1 MKRYRWL
8 FGLLGG
14 AVALLLLAAGGGL
27 VVLRS
32 AWFREQVRARI
43 VSAVETATGGRVEIG
58 RFDFEWNQLRAQV
71 RGFTLHGTE
80 PADRPPL
87 IHAASVSVGL
97 RLISIWKRDV
107 DIRYLEVAEPRMY
120 LMLLPGGRTNIPE
133 PKVKSTG
140 KKDAIET
147 VLALAIGRF
156 DLTRGEIRI
165 ENRGTTP
172 FELHG
177 SNLTSTLQFDAGVP
191 RYRGTLAIHPL
202 LVQAPGLADTPVDLD
217 AAVILERDRIAVES
231 ARVTTGNAQAQ
242 VSGSLSHLTAPEA
255 SFRYHARL
263 TNEDAQRILRTRLL
277 DSGTVELIGQGTW
290 SDAAGLRSEANLKAH
305 GMAYHDS
312 TVRLR
317 NTEAAGTLHASTGQ
331 VELSGLRLSGGL
343 ATPARL
349 EPLQAT
355 IGSATVHGSDLEIHG
370 IDLSL
375 AGGKF
380 EGEAGLR
387 ALDRFKVS
395 GTLAGFGA
403 RRAVALYSKAPL
415 PWDGVVS
422 GKLEGEGSLRR
433 KRELRASVQLAIA
446 PAAGSAP
453 VYGTI
458 AARYDALG
466 GVLDLGHSLIVLPA
480 SRVEFS
486 GALGS
491 ELQVHA
497 ETRDLADILPAL
509 GESPADFPVKLAGGA
524 ARFDG
529 VVRGNLSSPQFSGHA
544 TAGGFSWKG
553 QRFDSLT
560 ADVAASPDNLSAR
573 QVALARGGW
582 RAQGEIAV
590 ALSDWKAVG
599 ASTVFGNLALHAVPL
614 SDAAR
619 LLAMDQFPVAGS
631 LDATAQLTG
640 TVDNP
645 QLHADLALTG
655 GRFRDEAFDRFSGRL
670 VYTASTIELGGG
682 QLTAGAKRITL
693 AGTYRHTAGVWDT
706 GTVQFELATNAMPVE
721 QIETVAGLRPGIK
734 GVVQSSLHGA
744 VEIIRRRAGELPF
757 RIQDLHLDCQV
768 AGLSMGEQRFGDIRL
783 KADSQNGKLTAH
795 LDSNFAGSI
804 IAGDGSWQLQGEYP
818 GSATVRF
825 SKLDFEQ
832 LRKWTLAAGSS
843 AENFQGSAE
852 GSLQVTGNA
861 LEPETQ
867 RVQLEIPQLALT
879 PTAKSGLG
887 DSAAVHNTGPIAV
900 SYANSV
906 ATIESFRLV
915 GKNTDFRV
923 TGRYAPAQ
931 ANPMDLRAEGR
942 VDLAILRD
950 WNQDFVAS
958 GAIVVS
964 AAVRGTP
971 ASPHVTG
978 QVEFQNSFFNIAG
991 VPNGISNA
999 NGVIGFSA
1007 GRASIQSFS
1016 GETGGGKIRLS
1027 GFAAYEDGQ
1036 PIFRLHVN
1044 LEQVRVRY
1052 PEGVSTVADASLNL
1066 SGTLAR
1072 SMLSGTVTVLRS
1084 GFNPRSDFSSVIAQ
1098 SAEPVRTPAART
1110 GFLGGLNFDVQI
1122 STSPNVQ
1129 VRSSLTQDLEVA
1141 GNLHLRGTASNPA
1154 LLGRINVSQGQ
1165 VVFFGTKY
1173 NVSQGSIS
1181 FFNPLNVDP
1190 ILDIDLETKARGI
1203 GITLN
1208 ISGPLNKLK
1217 LAPRSD
1223 PPLEFNEIVAL
1234 LATGRTPTSD
1244 PALLSQQSTAPQ
1256 SWQQM
1261 GASALLGQAI
1271 ASPVTGRLQR
1281 FFGVSRLR
1289 IDPSLPGLEYNP
1301 QARLTLEQQVTPDI
1315 TFTYITDVTSS
1326 NPQIVSVEWAF
1337 SKQWS
1342 AVAQREENGMIG
1354 MDIFFKKR
1362 F

>member
-1 MKRYRWL
+1 MKRYRRV
-8 FGLLGG
+8 FRLLGG
-14 AVALLLLAAGGGL
+14 AVALALLAAGGGL
-27 VVLRS
+27 LVLRS
-32 AWFREQVRARI
+32 AWLREQVRAR
-43 VSAVETATGGRVEIG
+43 VVNTVEAATGGRAEVG
-58 RFDFEWNQLRAQV
+58 SFTFEWTGLRAQA
-71 RGFTLHGTE
+71 RDFTLHGTE
-80 PADRPPL
+80 PAGRPPL
-87 IHAASVSVGL
+87 FHAASISVGL
-97 RLISIWKRDV
+97 RLVSIWKRDV
-107 DIRYLEVAEPRMY
+107 DIRYLEVAEPRVY

-133 PKVKSTG
+133 PRVKSSG

-165 ENRGTTP
+165 ENRGATP

-177 SNLTSTLQFDAGVP
+177 SNLTSTLRFDAGGA
-191 RYRGTLAIHPL
+191 RYRGTLAIQPL
-202 LVQAPGLADTPVDLD
+202 LVQAPGIADTPVALD
-217 AAVILERDRIAVES
+217 AAVTMERDRIGVES
-231 ARVTTGNAQAQ
+231 ARLAAGDAQARI
-242 VSGSLSHLTAPEA
+242 SGSLSHLTAPEA
-255 SFRYHARL
+255 SFRYQARIA
-263 TNEDAQRILRTRLL
+263 NQDAERILRTRLL

-290 SDAAGLRSEANLKAH
+290 SEAAGFRSEAHLSAR
-305 GMAYHDS
+305 GAAYHDS

-317 NTEAAGTLHASTGQ
+317 NIEAAGTLYASTRQ

-343 ATPARL
+343 ATPAGL
-349 EPLQAT
+349 EPLQAA
-355 IGSATVHGSDLEIHG
+355 IGSATVRGADLEIRG
-370 IDLSL
+370 IDLAL

-380 EGEAGLR
+380 QGEAGLR

-395 GTLAGFGA
+395 GTLAGFGI
-403 RRAVALYSKAPL
+403 RRAVALYSHAPL
-415 PWDGVVS
+415 PWDGVAS
-422 GKLEGEGSLRR
+422 GTLECEGSLRR
-433 KRELRASVQLAIA
+433 ERELRASVQLAIA
-446 PAAGSAP
+446 PAAASAP
-453 VYGTI
+453 VHGTI
-458 AARYDALG
+458 AARYDALS
-466 GVLDLGHSLIVLPA
+466 GVLDLGHSLIALPA
-480 SRVEFS
+480 SRAEFS
-486 GALGS
+486 GALGR
-491 ELQVHA
+491 ELRVHA

-509 GESPADFPVKLAGGA
+509 GESPADFPVKLTGGA

-529 VVRGNLSSPQFSGHA
+529 VVRGNLSNSQFSGHA

-553 QRFDSLT
+553 RRFDSLA
-560 ADVAASPDNLSAR
+560 ADVAASPGNLSAR
-573 QVALARGGW
+573 QVTLARGAW
-582 RAQGEIAV
+582 RAQGEIEV
-590 ALSDWKAVG
+590 ALSDWKAAG
-599 ASTVFGNLALHAVPL
+599 SSMVFGNLALRSVPL

-619 LLAMDQFPVAGS
+619 LLEMDQLPVAGS

-640 TVDNP
+640 TVNDP
-645 QLHADLALTG
+645 QLHADVSVTG
-655 GRFRDEAFDRFSGRL
+655 GRFRGEPFDRFGGRL
-670 VYTASTIELGGG
+670 VYTASTVEVTGG
-682 QLTAGAKRITL
+682 QLTAGAKRIEL
-693 AGTYRHTAGVWDT
+693 AGSYRHAAGVWDT
-706 GTVQFELATNAMPVE
+706 GTARFELATNAMPVE
-721 QIETVAGLRPGIK
+721 QIETVAGLRPGVK
-734 GVVQSSLHGA
+734 GMVQSSLHGT
-744 VEIIRRRAGELPF
+744 VEFIRRRTGELPF
-757 RIQDLHLDCQV
+757 RIQDLHLDCRI
-768 AGLSMGEQRFGDIRL
+768 AGLTMGEQRFGDTHL
-783 KADSQNGKLTAH
+783 TADSQNGKLAAH

-804 IAGDGSWQLQGEYP
+804 IAGDGSWQLEGEYP
-818 GSATVRF
+818 GSATVKF

-832 LRKWTLAAGSS
+832 LKKWIAGPGSTT
-843 AENFQGSAE
+843 ENFQGSAE
-852 GSLQVTGNA
+852 GWLLITGDA
-861 LEPETQ
+861 LRPQTL
-867 RVQLEIPQLALT
+867 RAQLKIPQLALT

-887 DSAAVHNTGPIAV
+887 ESAAVHNSGPIDV

-915 GKNTDFRV
+915 GKNMDFRV
-923 TGRYAPAQ
+923 GGRYAATQ
-931 ANPMDLRAEGR
+931 ANPMDLRAEGK
-942 VDLAILRD
+942 VDLAVLRD
-950 WNQDFVAS
+950 WNPDLVGS

-964 AAVRGTP
+964 VAVRGTLARP
-971 ASPHVTG
+971 QIAG
-978 QVEFQNSFFNIAG
+978 RVEFQNAFFNIAG

-999 NGVIGFSA
+999 NGVIGFNA

-1036 PIFRLHVN
+1036 PIFRLHAN
-1044 LEQVRVRY
+1044 LQQVRVRY

-1066 SGTLAR
+1066 TGTLAR

-1084 GFNPRSDFSSVIAQ
+1084 GFNPQTDFSSVIAQ

-1110 GFLGGLNFDVQI
+1110 GFLGGLNFDIQI
-1122 STSPNVQ
+1122 NTSPNVQ

-1154 LLGRINVSQGQ
+1154 LLGRITVSQGQ

-1190 ILDIDLETKARGI
+1190 ILDVDLETKARGI
-1203 GITLN
+1203 DITLN
-1208 ISGPLNKLK
+1208 ISGPLNKLR
-1217 LAPRSD
+1217 LAPHSD

-1301 QARLTLEQQVTPDI
+1301 QARLTLAQQVTPDI

-1342 AVAQREENGMIG
+1342 AVIQREENGMIG